1 MRKTVTL
8 FIILVAC
15 VTVSAQQKQR
25 KLTNDEASKM
35 TQEQRLVYETDRKSK
50 NGKRSLSLKKRERI
64 NAKQQR
70 RSERIHTKR
79 RK

>member
-1 MRKTVTL
+1 MRRTLTL
-8 FIILVAC
+8 FIIVVTSVA
-15 VTVSAQQKQR
+15 VNAQQKHR
-25 KLTNDEASKM
+25 KLTNEESSKM